1 MKSIFL
7 AHISLPADGSDTW
20 RFVALVLL
28 ILFVT
33 LAVTE
38 GSSKGKDK

>member
-7 AHISLPADGSDTW
+7 AHISLPNHGGGSW
-20 RFVALVLL
+20 GFVVLVLL

-33 LAVTE
+33 LAVAE
-38 GSSKGKDK
+38 GSSKGRDK